1 MTGFRVPGPGRIH
14 VFCEG
19 ETEVLYLQDFCRL
32 IGLSGKKAVISVCP
46 VKNPARAIE
55 WICRQVPGVS
65 KASAASP
72 ECWLVFDRDRHE
84 GFHEAF
90 ELVKQH
96 PCIHLAATKPCFEYW
111 LLLHF
116 DDFQDD
122 LPLAQGWYVAKRQVQ
137 GKQVAPDRS
146 VRMTMEF
153 LERVAHP
160 EAVLKRLKKHMPGYG
175 KNKAGVFE
183 QLFPFL
189 GTALLSCGHHDRRC
203 CVPPGV
209 RTCFEVPGE
218 GRRSFFGHLRSAEG
232 QAGCTEES
240 PRVRRHEDAAV
251 LRLRVF
257 REVNGQMKGAF
268 GIHGIREGALI
279 LSDFRGE
286 AVRRP
291 SSASRGSV
299 RC

>member
-1 MTGFRVPGPGRIH
+1 MTMSNLPHDRVPGPGRIH

-153 LERVAHP
+153 WSFWN
-160 EAVLKRLKKHMPGYG
+160 VLLI
-175 KNKAGVFE
+175 
-183 QLFPFL
+183 
-189 GTALLSCGHHDRRC
+189 
-203 CVPPGV
+203 
-209 RTCFEVPGE
+209 
-218 GRRSFFGHLRSAEG
+218 
-232 QAGCTEES
+232 
-240 PRVRRHEDAAV
+240 PR
-251 LRLRVF
+251 
-257 REVNGQMKGAF
+257 
-268 GIHGIREGALI
+268 
-279 LSDFRGE
+279 
-286 AVRRP
+286 P
-291 SSASRGSV
+291 CSSA
-299 RC
+299 

>member
-32 IGLSGKKAVISVCP
+32 IGLSGTKAVISVCP

-65 KASAASP
+65 KAPAASP

-189 GTALLSCGHHDRRC
+189 GTALWRTLGGVDPEYGHGSRLPELLERLC
-203 CVPPGV
+203 
-209 RTCFEVPGE
+209 
-218 GRRSFFGHLRSAEG
+218 SL
-232 QAGCTEES
+232 AGTTIVDVAC
-240 PRVRRHEDAAV
+240 R
-251 LRLRVF
+251 
-257 REVNGQMKGAF
+257 
-268 GIHGIREGALI
+268 
-279 LSDFRGE
+279 
-286 AVRRP
+286 
-291 SSASRGSV
+291 
-299 RC
+299 

>member
-1 MTGFRVPGPGRIH
+1 MTGFRVPRPGRIH

-72 ECWLVFDRDRHE
+72 ECWLVIDRDRHE

-175 KNKAGVFE
+175 KNKAGVFA

-189 GTALLSCGHHDRRC
+189 GTALWRTLGGMVRDCLNSSSGSALLRAPRSSMLRAARRLNLLRGAWRRPA
-203 CVPPGV
+203 VVLRAPA
-209 RTCFEVPGE
+209 F
-218 GRRSFFGHLRSAEG
+218 GRRPGRLH
-232 QAGCTEES
+232 
-240 PRVRRHEDAAV
+240 RRIPA
-251 LRLRVF
+251 R
-257 REVNGQMKGAF
+257 Q
-268 GIHGIREGALI
+268 
-279 LSDFRGE
+279 
-286 AVRRP
+286 
-291 SSASRGSV
+291 ASRGCRSV
-299 RC
+299 APEGVP